1 MRLIDA
7 DELMEELKIKP
18 KYTINLSIDYAN
30 LLKIISHHH
39 SEIEKVIK
47 EQPTAYDIDKVVE
60 ELESIECASGAY
72 ERKCWLDKAIEIV
85 KRGGKG

>member
-7 DELMEELKIKP
+7 DELNKGFKDSPVGSALKK
-18 KYTINLSIDYAN
+18 LIDM
-30 LLKIISHHH
+30 
-39 SEIEKVIK
+39 
-47 EQPTAYDIDKVVE
+47 QPTAYDIDKVVK

-85 KRGGKG
+85 KQGVK

>member
-7 DELMEELKIKP
+7 DALIEELKTNP
-18 KYTINLSIDYAN
+18 KYTINLSIDYAK

-47 EQPTAYDIDKVVE
+47 EQPTAYEVDKVVE
-60 ELESIECASGAY
+60 ELENIECASGAY

-85 KRGGKG
+85 RRGGK